1 MMWRDVG
8 AACVRAG
15 IEHLSCNDL
24 RRAFAGWH
32 REALMA
38 VGASAS
44 SAAELVSKLLR
55 HATDRLAQTTYADV
69 DAQVVGRAISKL
81 FLPPQRGCLVG
92 PGMQVDASS
101 LRHWDPPHADDNIED
116 LRRTGIIENIRA
128 AFRFRG
134 IEIEVVG

>member
-69 DAQVVGRAISKL
+69 DAQVVGRVISKL
-81 FLPPQRGCLVG
+81 LGPPQRGCFDSVPKRQRNCRNG
-92 PGMQVDASS
+92 GQRA
-101 LRHWDPPHADDNIED
+101 
-116 LRRTGIIENIRA
+116 RRKPA
-128 AFRFRG
+128 
-134 IEIEVVG
+134 